1 MTVNIPSSSLIA
13 CICEG
18 GAETAIMDIL
28 LDNGLLIF
36 NREQLIEESVIQRI
50 SVKEFERRYLRM
62 AYDQK
67 IFILRIIDSRR
78 EEFNLSKAYKCQ
90 VDVINVITAPEI
102 EMLIIASKKK
112 YDDYC
117 RSEIKKPSDYCK
129 IVLGI
134 KNVKSP
140 EFIKEYFGDPDFLID
155 SVKEYHR
162 VHKQKKNEASLFD
175 LVRTE
180 CICNCVQHDT

>member
-1 MTVNIPSSSLIA
+1 MTVNIPSSNLIA

-28 LDNGLLIF
+28 LDNDLLIF
-36 NREQLIEESVIQRI
+36 NREQMIDESVLPRT

-67 IFILRIIDSRR
+67 ILILRVIDSRR
-78 EEFNLSKAYKCQ
+78 EEFNLSKAYRCQ

-102 EMLIIASKKK
+102 EILIIASMKK
-112 YDDYC
+112 YDEYC
-117 RSEIKKPSDYCK
+117 RSGTKKPSDYCK
-129 IVLGI
+129 NILGI

-140 EFIKEYFGDPDFLID
+140 AFIKDYFSDSSFLVD
-155 SVKEYHR
+155 SIKEYHR
-162 VHKQKKNEASLFD
+162 VHKQKNTEASLYD
-175 LVRTE
+175 LIKTK
-180 CICNCVQHDT
+180 

>member
-1 MTVNIPSSSLIA
+1 MTVNIPGSSLIA

-28 LDNGLLIF
+28 IDNDLLIF
-36 NREQLIEESVIQRI
+36 NREQLIEERVLPRT

-67 IFILRIIDSRR
+67 VCILRVIDSRG
-78 EEFNLSKAYKCQ
+78 EEFNLSKAYQCQ

-112 YDDYC
+112 YDEFS
-117 RSEIKKPSDYCK
+117 RSGIKKPSDYCK

-140 EFIKEYFGDPDFLID
+140 DFIKKYFEDPSFLIS

-175 LVRTE
+175 LIKKE
-180 CICNCVQHDT
+180 

>member
-1 MTVNIPSSSLIA
+1 MTVNIPASSLIA

-28 LDNGLLIF
+28 LDNDLLIF
-36 NREQLIEESVIQRI
+36 NREQMIEERVLPRT

-67 IFILRIIDSRR
+67 ILILRVIDSRG
-78 EEFNLSKAYKCQ
+78 EEFNLSRAYRCQ
-90 VDVINVITAPEI
+90 VEVVNVITAPEI

-112 YDDYC
+112 YDEYC
-117 RSEIKKPSDYCK
+117 RSGVKKPSDYCK
-129 IVLGI
+129 NILGI

-140 EFIKEYFGDPDFLID
+140 AFIRDYFSNPSFLID
-155 SVKEYHR
+155 SIKEYHR
-162 VHKQKKNEASLFD
+162 VHKQKNTEASLYD
-175 LVRTE
+175 L
-180 CICNCVQHDT
+180 IKAK

>member
-28 LDNGLLIF
+28 LDNDLLIF
-36 NREQLIEESVIQRI
+36 NRGQLIDESVLPRT

-67 IFILRIIDSRR
+67 VLILRVIDSR
-78 EEFNLSKAYKCQ
+78 EEAFNLSKAYRCQ
-90 VDVINVITAPEI
+90 VAVINVITAPEI

-112 YDDYC
+112 YDEYC
-117 RSEIKKPSDYCK
+117 RSGIKKPSDYCK
-129 IVLGI
+129 IVLGL

-140 EFIKEYFGDPDFLID
+140 VFIKKYFKNPDFLIN
-155 SVKEYHR
+155 SIHEYHR

-175 LVRTE
+175 LIKTE
-180 CICNCVQHDT
+180 